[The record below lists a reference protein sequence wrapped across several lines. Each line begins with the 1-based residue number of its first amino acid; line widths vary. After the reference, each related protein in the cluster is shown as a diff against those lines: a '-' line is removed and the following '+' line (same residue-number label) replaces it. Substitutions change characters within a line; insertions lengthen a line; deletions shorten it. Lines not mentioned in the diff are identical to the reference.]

1 MSMFRCMT
9 VLKMRDWLVNELEET
24 KMVNVKN
31 SKRVIKYSR
40 KGGMAAG
47 SITIL
52 LNPSFSH
59 P

>member
-1 MSMFRCMT
+1 MT